1 MEEQSKFIC
10 HRLFY
15 MYKRRFIYRRN
26 SYSVPE
32 LGQVFQ
38 VEKFDHTFK
47 RKKNRPLIFY
57 ESGKIKVR
65 DPNDVKK
72 SKKVSFNDKVAFSV
86 FIAEDETPDDEHMKT
101 YLTVS
106 EDGHFDVVI
115 EVGKKIPN
123 DDNNNNNVI
132 EDGGICNEA
141 FDLDVDVKGTCN
153 TAIDTPSDNASETPP
168 RDTVC
173 ENVCETTRDPTK
185 TCDGTVCVETRE
197 ITRET
202 ICETVCE
209 STHKTINETACNA
222 TCKATRD
229 ISCDIHCETVC
240 EIVNEAKYEE
250 TRTTVS
256 ERVCEGTCDTSCEGH
271 RDTVCVSNGGIT
283 FKPQTNST
291 ELLTLSVLQP
301 PLSPGSPVSPL
312 YLSADDTPLLFGR

>member
-141 FDLDVDVKGTCN
+141 FDVDVDVDVDVKGTCN
-153 TAIDTPSDNASETPP
+153 TAIDTTSDNASETLP

-185 TCDGTVCVETRE
+185 TREGTVCVETRE

-209 STHKTINETACNA
+209 ATHKTINETACNA

-229 ISCDIHCETVC
+229 ISCDIRCETVC

-250 TRTTVS
+250 TRATVS
-256 ERVCEGTCDTSCEGH
+256 ER
-271 RDTVCVSNGGIT
+271 VCVSNGGIT
-283 FKPQTNST
+283 FKPQTNPT